1 MFCAFK
7 KQCVRTGEVKKMF
20 YNFCG
25 LLGLRKSLFK
35 LGVILCNLLVYT
47 TMVDLSKTTV
57 SVVVLISFTRIALE
71 MFSLVVFVYQSNT
84 HTIVTLV
91 CVGWGH
97 QGDRVTGHVMGR
109 RIQPGLMK
117 RMRMNCIGMSYRRMF
132 QFNELFCVV
141 LWPKV

>member
-1 MFCAFK
+1 
-7 KQCVRTGEVKKMF
+7 MF

-71 MFSLVVFVYQSNT
+71 MFSLVVFVY
-84 HTIVTLV
+84 
-91 CVGWGH
+91 
-97 QGDRVTGHVMGR
+97 
-109 RIQPGLMK
+109 
-117 RMRMNCIGMSYRRMF
+117 
-132 QFNELFCVV
+132 
-141 LWPKV
+141 